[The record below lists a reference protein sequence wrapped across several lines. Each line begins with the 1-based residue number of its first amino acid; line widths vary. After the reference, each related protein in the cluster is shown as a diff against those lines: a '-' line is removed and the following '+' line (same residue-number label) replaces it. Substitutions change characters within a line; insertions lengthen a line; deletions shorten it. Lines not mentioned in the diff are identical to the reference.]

1 MIFIIREITLVAKV
15 KLYPTQ
21 IERQLL
27 YSTLQRNREAL
38 NAVSRVAFI
47 KRLSNANSLQKE
59 TYSMVRQDFKLGAQM
74 ACNVARCVAGK
85 YKALKSNGDSL
96 KKPIRFQKPEL
107 VYSYNRDFSIRKDG
121 RLSLGTLNGRVILSF
136 ERKGMN
142 HFFDG
147 TWRFQTMTL
156 ILKKGTY
163 YACFSMS
170 REVIAIDLE
179 EIQQII
185 GIDLGINF
193 LSVSYDG
200 KQTSFVNGREIKDR
214 RAKYKRL
221 RRSLQKKQT
230 PSARRRLKHI
240 GQRENRWMRD
250 VNHQVTKALVN
261 RYGSRAL
268 YIIEDLTN
276 VRKATERVRTKDR
289 YLTVSWS
296 FYQFRLFLTYKAEQ
310 AGAHIVAVNPK
321 YTSQKCPKC
330 SHTEKA
336 NRIKKIHAF
345 CCRRCGYTSNDD
357 RIGAM
362 NLFHKGIKYLD
373 SQKAVS

>member
-1 MIFIIREITLVAKV
+1 MTKEITLVAKV

-21 IERQLL
+21 VEKQLL
-27 YSTLQRNREAL
+27 YNALQRNREAL
-38 NAVSRVAFI
+38 NAVSQVAF
-47 KRLSNANSLQKE
+47 KKGHTNANSLQKE
-59 TYSMVRQDFKLGAQM
+59 TYEMVRRDFKLGAQM

-85 YKALKSNGDSL
+85 YKAIKTNGHSL
-96 KKPIRFQKPEL
+96 EKPIRFKKPEL

-121 RLSLGTLNGRVILSF
+121 RLSLGTLSGRIVLSF
-136 ERKGMN
+136 ERRGMT

-147 TWRFQTMTL
+147 KWRFKTMTL

-163 YACFSMS
+163 YACFSMTQ
-170 REVIAIDLE
+170 EVNVTDIE

-193 LSVSYDG
+193 LFVSYDG
-200 KQTSFVNGREIKDR
+200 EKTSFVNGREIKDR

-221 RRSLQKKQT
+221 RKSLQKKQT
-230 PSARRRLKHI
+230 SSARRRLRQV

-250 VNHQVTKALVN
+250 VNHQVTKALVTQ
-261 RYGSRAL
+261 YGSRAL
-268 YIIEDLTN
+268 YVIEDLTN
-276 VRKATERVRTKDR
+276 VRKATERVRRKNR

-296 FYQFRLFLTYKAEQ
+296 FYQFRLFLTYKAERT
-310 AGAHIVAVNPK
+310 GAHIIAVNPK
-321 YTSQKCPKC
+321 YTSQKCPRC
-330 SHTEKA
+330 NHTEKA
-336 NRIKKIHAF
+336 NRNKKVHTF
-345 CCRRCGYTSNDD
+345 CCRTCGYTSNDD

-373 SQKAVS
+373 SQRAVS